1 MKTENRHMKKIIS
14 LYILLAIAFTSFAG
28 DTLKIMQ
35 YNLLYYDKVT
45 QWCSEA
51 NNSVEQKNDYLKTIT
66 SHYKP
71 DIFTVN
77 EMNGNSQSTDKLLN
91 NVFNITGLN
100 NYKRA
105 DYTGSYLVNMLY
117 YNSEKLALKSQSYI
131 LTSPRITDVYQLY
144 YKSDN
149 LQNTDTVFI
158 TCIVMHLKAGSNTS
172 DATTRE
178 TSSEQIMSYIQ
189 NYGIE
194 GNIFLMGDFNVYT
207 SSEKAFQ
214 NFLQPTNSG
223 VQLVDPVN
231 ALGNWHDNANYSAY
245 HTQSTHTESGC
256 PSSGGM
262 DDRFDFILA
271 SKPAMEGSKGIVYV
285 NDSYWAFGQDAARFN
300 GSLIDSPINTSL
312 PSDVIDALYN
322 MSDHLPVVMSIYA
335 DTKLLSNPT
344 TEMRPTEIID
354 FVNPVNEVLTLRFK
368 GERDAKVRV
377 SLINQNGSVMLNSKT
392 LMVPNGTYNY
402 NVQKL
407 SAGVYVLKVK
417 SANFTFTNKIVIL

>member
-1 MKTENRHMKKIIS
+1 MKKILS
-14 LYILLAIAFTSFAG
+14 LYILLVVVLTSFAG

-35 YNLLYYDKVT
+35 YNLLYYDKIT

-51 NNSVEQKNDYLKTIT
+51 NNSVERKNEYLKTIT

-77 EMNGNSQSTDKLLN
+77 EMNGSSQSTDKLLN
-91 NVFNITGLN
+91 NVFNTNGLS

-105 DYTGSYLVNMLY
+105 EYTGSYIVNMLY

-158 TCIVMHLKAGSNTS
+158 TCMVMHLKAGSNSS
-172 DATTRE
+172 DASKRE

-189 NYGIE
+189 NYGIK
-194 GNIFLMGDFNVYT
+194 GNVFLMGDFNVYT

-214 NFLQPTNSG
+214 NFLQPTSPG

-231 ALGNWHDNANYSAY
+231 ALGKWHDNANFSAY

-271 SKPAMEGSKGIVYV
+271 SKPVMQGSMGVIYV
-285 NDSYWAFGQDAARFN
+285 NNSYWAFGQDGNRLD
-300 GSLIDSPINTSL
+300 GSLIDEPTNTSL
-312 PSDVIDALYN
+312 PPAVINALYN

-335 DTKLLSNPT
+335 DTGLLSSSTIDTNST
-344 TEMRPTEIID
+344 QIID
-354 FVNPVNEVLTLRFK
+354 FVNPVNDSLTLRYK
-368 GERDAKVRV
+368 GQMDAKVSV
-377 SLINQNGSVMLNSKT
+377 SLINQNGSVVLNSKT
-392 LMVPNGTYNY
+392 AMSPNGTYYY
-402 NVQKL
+402 NVQGL
-407 SAGVYVLKVK
+407 PSGVYILKVK
-417 SANFTFTNKIVIL
+417 SKHINFSNKIVKL